1 MANSEFGFA
10 GINLDEDTFEIPILT
25 PILKILHMWLP
36 TIFTPFILKVSLIF
50 ILTPLVVMYC
60 FAWSNRK
67 CHESLN
73 REIDL
78 DSFLKKSKGKR
89 VADKEK

>member
-1 MANSEFGFA
+1 MAKSEFGFA
-10 GINLDEDTFEIPILT
+10 GINLDEDTLEIPILT
-25 PILKILHMWLP
+25 PILKVLHMWLP

-78 DSFLKKSKGKR
+78 DQFLKKSKGKR
-89 VADKEK
+89 VESKEK